1 MTTDAKNPMAFLW
14 GGEDEFGSFS
24 NFNNF
29 DGEIY
34 DLQYVEGE
42 YGLQLEMIV
51 RPEGYEYEH
60 RQIDFDPD
68 SDKGMPKSWF
78 SLGSWEAVISDDGYN
93 IIQREGGPFATCK
106 GAKLMRFGT
115 EDVDEIGNYAPLP
128 LIVRKNGQSII
139 EELNKLSAEDD
150 VYNLRPFVGTSV
162 HFLRIQYP
170 YNQRGS
176 KETKYTEM
184 LWPVAPPV
192 GKALGDAVEETEADK
207 NKSNRNNRNTR
218 NNRNDKP
225 SETVVTPEPKANPVD
240 SITDEALESLA
251 GKLNEFL
258 DTRNGNKILRR
269 QLKVVAR
276 GRKYQNDEEF
286 KLLKDDAIVDKLIDD
301 GYVNGDENEVSKTE
315 DVDDTEDTE
324 TTE

>member
-1 MTTDAKNPMAFLW
+1 MTTDDKMAFLW

-34 DLQYVEGE
+34 DVQYVEGE
-42 YGLQLEMIV
+42 YGLQLEMTI

-68 SDKGMPKSWF
+68 SDKGMPRSWF

-115 EDVDEIGNYAPLP
+115 EDVDGIGNFAPLP

-150 VYNLRPFVGTSV
+150 VYNLRPFVGSSV

-184 LWPVAPPV
+184 LWPVGPPV
-192 GKALGDAVEETEADK
+192 GKALGDAVEESSSNK
-207 NKSNRNNRNTR
+207 NKSNKKVA
-218 NNRNDKP
+218 KP
-225 SETVVTPEPKANPVD
+225 SETVAAPEPKANPVD

-251 GKLNEFL
+251 EKLNEFL
-258 DTRNGNKILRR
+258 DSRNGNKILRR

-286 KLLKDDAIVDKLIDD
+286 KLLKDDAVVDKLIDE
-301 GYVNGDENEVSKTE
+301 GHVNGDGNEVSKIE
-315 DVDDTEDTE
+315 GEEEEAEGEE
-324 TTE
+324 TTG